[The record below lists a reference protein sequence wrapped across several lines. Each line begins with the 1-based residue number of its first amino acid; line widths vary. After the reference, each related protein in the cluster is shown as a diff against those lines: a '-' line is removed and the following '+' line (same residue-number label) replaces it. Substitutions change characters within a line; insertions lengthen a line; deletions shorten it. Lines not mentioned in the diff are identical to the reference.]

1 MYLSSTNITE
11 IVQQI
16 KQKTHA
22 PNALAVLFVAEKTE
36 IDIPD
41 LIAALNEQQITF
53 IGGIFPGVIAGKKR
67 YETGIVVGVL
77 SALVQPVIVTGLSDD
92 GFSLD
97 VLQPLAEAVAGSAI
111 RPTALV
117 FVDGLTRNISSLLSR
132 SFGRLQQNRVT
143 YIG

>member
-1 MYLSSTNITE
+1 MYFSTTNIAE

-16 KQKTHA
+16 GQKTHA

-41 LIAALNEQQITF
+41 LIAALNEQHITF

-77 SALVQPVIVTGLSDD
+77 TALVQPVVVTGLNADD
-92 GFSLD
+92 FPLD
-97 VLQPLAEAVAGSAI
+97 MLQPLAEAVAGSAI
-111 RPTALV
+111 RPTAVV
-117 FVDGLTRNISSLLSR
+117 FVDGLTRNISSLLA
-132 SFGRLQQNRVT
+132 
-143 YIG
+143 